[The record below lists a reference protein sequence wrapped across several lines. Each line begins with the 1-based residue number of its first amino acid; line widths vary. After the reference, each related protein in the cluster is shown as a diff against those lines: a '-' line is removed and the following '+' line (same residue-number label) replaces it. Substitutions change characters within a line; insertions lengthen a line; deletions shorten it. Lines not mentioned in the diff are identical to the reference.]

1 MRTSRISPLRAS
13 LHRCN
18 RTQKTRD
25 SHAPVRTANVADLDR
40 VTPALV
46 QVLVQALVH
55 GSGAPEN
62 FATEED
68 YYFSL
73 QDYNVGTERR
83 IR

>member
-1 MRTSRISPLRAS
+1 
-13 LHRCN
+13 
-18 RTQKTRD
+18 
-25 SHAPVRTANVADLDR
+25 VADLDR